1 MGLLNWWDLGFG
13 WDFRHWYFNELDF
26 EEIKAQWIN
35 FACGQVHFRGPKC
48 TWIYV
53 LQDVSSDCHDVVSSF
68 PEFVQ
73 VIKYDK
79 RILQMYLNF
88 RNLRETNILFKW
100 AQFNHVSLYKHKN
113 FLSFP
118 VVTEPDSSTR
128 TWSTTDDFEH
138 GSRCRNPRSMG
149 GLQKLEEARKEIPL
163 Q

>member
-1 MGLLNWWDLGFG
+1 
-13 WDFRHWYFNELDF
+13 
-26 EEIKAQWIN
+26 
-35 FACGQVHFRGPKC
+35 
-48 TWIYV
+48 
-53 LQDVSSDCHDVVSSF
+53 
-68 PEFVQ
+68 
-73 VIKYDK
+73 
-79 RILQMYLNF
+79 MYLNF

-163 Q
+163 QQHLKRNAVLSTPSSLVRFQPHETCVRFLTYRTTKTMQSKGYNSKETAICVYVLHYKAKQFSDLNA